1 MILELFMEEMA
12 LKVMDSLNLIIQ
24 EMPGDLFKNGIIQLL
39 MEGLQLWNIE
49 KGDLEIEDII
59 MEIKDSINRDKEM
72 AAMEDLDKEEEDI
85 NSLGDFI
92 YQTIIS

>member
-1 MILELFMEEMA
+1 MEEMA
-12 LKVMDSLNLIIQ
+12 RKDMDLLNLIIQ

-59 MEIKDSINRDKEM
+59 MAIKDSINRGKEM
-72 AAMEDLDKEEEDI
+72 ADMEDSGKEEEDI
-85 NSLGDFI
+85 NSFGNFI

>member
-1 MILELFMEEMA
+1 MEEMA
-12 LKVMDSLNLIIQ
+12 RKDMDLLNLIIQ

-72 AAMEDLDKEEEDI
+72 ADMEDLGKEEEDI

>member
-1 MILELFMEEMA
+1 MTQELFMEEMA
-12 LKVMDSLNLIIQ
+12 RKDMDLLNLIIQ

-39 MEGLQLWNIE
+39 MEGLLLWNIE

-59 MEIKDSINRDKEM
+59 MAIKDSINRDKEM

-85 NSLGDFI
+85 NSLRDFI
-92 YQTIIS
+92 Y

>member
-1 MILELFMEEMA
+1 MEEMA
-12 LKVMDSLNLIIQ
+12 QKDMDLLNLIIQ

-49 KGDLEIEDII
+49 KGDSEIEDII
-59 MEIKDSINRDKEM
+59 MAIKDSINRDKEM

-85 NSLGDFI
+85 NSLEDFI